1 MNNYEWQKSNDES
14 FEKTL
19 VQIVPEPSVTV
30 VSEVTPWKKSMNRVL
45 TGLALETITLNFWC
59 LNYILPTVGT
69 ILKLLGFR
77 VLKYEN
83 KWFKACYFLSVI
95 IAVFRFSDL
104 ILNSTIIQNA
114 YHSSS
119 AGAAVTFISVSLS
132 VIEYFCLWRAVLAVQ
147 KKSALPAH
155 AGGAFMLI
163 IISVIIYYL
172 ALAEFEGFFIPIAI
186 IIGYIFIIRSLYKLS
201 KDINEAG
208 YVICSKPIKITDRYI
223 VIPIVTVLIIGL
235 VCGYTFGNSY
245 PMEWIPQEK
254 TEHES
259 IQNIKSDLI
268 FLGFPENILNDI
280 NAEDIKACEGA
291 SQVIVEK
298 SDSKVICG
306 LAKTAD
312 KLTDSSAGSDSSAGN
327 LCITSIGVRISAE
340 QDSWMMFHHFF
351 WTGKHNFFGTEAVQ
365 IQPPFSDNYY
375 YPDTKAT
382 GRVLYD
388 INRKTFTSDYDYIG
402 TKTYTKESVFFGSN
416 TRNDIFATFSIPKN
430 SEKQRGY
437 VAYSMNVM
445 NTDMVIC
452 SYCNYVHQSFPFPYP
467 SVTAMEYAMSDYFF
481 NSSNAFTVIQEQFL
495 IHPEEVIT
503 E

>member
-1 MNNYEWQKSNDES
+1 MNNYDWQKTNDES

-19 VQIVPEPSVTV
+19 EQIIPEPSGTV

-45 TGLALETITLNFWC
+45 TGLALEIITLNFYC

-77 VLKYEN
+77 TLKYEN
-83 KWFKACYFLSVI
+83 KWFKACYFISGIL
-95 IAVFRFSDL
+95 ALFQFSSL
-104 ILNSTIIQNA
+104 ILNATIIQSA
-114 YHSSS
+114 YNSSS
-119 AGAAVTFISVSLS
+119 VGAVVKFVISALFI
-132 VIEYFCLWRAVLAVQ
+132 IQIICLWRAFLAVQ
-147 KKSALPAH
+147 RKAGLPEHANSAA
-155 AGGAFMLI
+155 ALI
-163 IISVIIYYL
+163 AVSIITELL
-172 ALAEFEGFFIPIAI
+172 ALIEFQGFYIPLAL

-208 YVICSKPIKITDRYI
+208 YVICTKPIKITDRYI
-223 VIPIVTVLIIGL
+223 VISIVSVLIIGL

-259 IQNIKSDLI
+259 IQKIKSDLI
-268 FLGFPENILNDI
+268 SLGFPENILNDI

-291 SQVIVEK
+291 SQVIVK
-298 SDSKVICG
+298 KNDNKVNCG
-306 LAKTAD
+306 LSKIAD
-312 KLTDSSAGSDSSAGN
+312 KLTDSSAESDSSAGN
-327 LCITSIGVRISAE
+327 LCITSIGVRISTE
-340 QDSWMMFHHFF
+340 QDSWMIFHHFL
-351 WTGKHNFFGTEAVQ
+351 WNGKHDFFGTEAVQ
-365 IQPPFSDNYY
+365 IQPPFSDDYY
-375 YPDTKAT
+375 HPAANAT
-382 GRVLYD
+382 GRILYD
-388 INRKTFTSDYDYIG
+388 INGKTFISDYDYIG
-402 TKTYTKESVFFGSN
+402 TKTYRHDSIFFGSS

-437 VAYSMNVM
+437 VAYSMNEI
-445 NTDMVIC
+445 NFGRVIC

-481 NSSNAFTVIQEQFL
+481 NSSNSFTVIQEQFL